1 MSVIDLGAIRRGIAS
16 LDASVSHTASGEN
29 RPKVDEIFAPEQHA
43 GALDPNVAI
52 VLGSRGAGKSFW
64 AGVLGDNET
73 RKVAAEAY
81 PQLRLDKTIVRFGFT
96 GLLNDGSVSRDTID
110 RQIPE
115 GEEKTLGPLLWRC
128 VVLKALKSALEPT
141 VEPPTVGAMMEE
153 YADPEKWER
162 ECALADRV
170 LSQKADKVVIIFDA
184 LDSLATR
191 WERLR
196 NLIDTLLEVAWTTRG
211 YRGVRLKLFLRP
223 DQMRDLGLRFVE
235 LPKLQAGATNL
246 YWSGID
252 LYGMLFARIGA
263 TRDSEIETAF
273 SALIK
278 TEHLADMPRSPRLL
292 RTWPLIS
299 DKHVQARVFTRL
311 AGMYMGRGN
320 KKGRTYDWPLNH
332 LADGHGEVT
341 ARSFLT
347 LMIQAARHPP
357 QPSDQAI
364 SAEGIRHGLREA
376 SKVRVQQ
383 LESELPWIPRA
394 LVPLARMQVPCQ
406 ASHITER
413 WAATGTIEAITT
425 AAMKRDFLPPYDQ
438 NAEGS
443 PDIKLIQTLVR
454 IGILAVRNDG
464 RYDMPDLFRVA
475 AKLLKKGGVTPN

>member
-1 MSVIDLGAIRRGIAS
+1 MSAIDYGAIRRGLAS

-43 GALDPNVAI
+43 GALDPNVAV

-64 AGVLGDNET
+64 AGVLGDDNT

-81 PQLRLDKTIVRFGFT
+81 PQLKLDKSIVKFGFT

-110 RQIPE
+110 RQIKE
-115 GEEKTLGPLLWRC
+115 GEENTRGPLLWRC
-128 VVLKALKSALEPT
+128 VVLKALKSVLEPT
-141 VEPPTVGAMMEE
+141 AETPTIGSMMEN
-153 YADPEKWER
+153 YADPEKWEF
-162 ECALADRV
+162 ECALADRQ
-170 LSQKADKVVIIFDA
+170 LSRNGEKVVVIFDA
-184 LDSLATR
+184 LDGLATR

-246 YWSGID
+246 YWSGTD
-252 LYGMLFARIGA
+252 LYGMLFARLGSVQGA
-263 TRDSEIETAF
+263 DVKTAF
-273 SALIK
+273 TSLLK
-278 TEHLADMPRSPRLL
+278 EEHLADMPTSPRGL
-292 RTWPLIS
+292 RSWPLTN

-347 LMIQAARHPP
+347 LIIQAARHAP
-357 QPSDQAI
+357 QPSDQAL

-376 SKVRVQQ
+376 SKVRVEQ
-383 LESELPWIPRA
+383 LATEFSSDSSRTRA
-394 LVPLARMQVPCQ
+394 ACPHAGAMSSRSYYREMGGDQHHRSYHCGGNR
-406 ASHITER
+406 TEFP
-413 WAATGTIEAITT
+413 T
-425 AAMKRDFLPPYDQ
+425 AL
-438 NAEGS
+438 
-443 PDIKLIQTLVR
+443 
-454 IGILAVRNDG
+454 
-464 RYDMPDLFRVA
+464 
-475 AKLLKKGGVTPN
+475 